1 MGIQLKSVKRK
12 TEWLDYC
19 FLNQY
24 NNNYSNF
31 VPCAWSNSISLYKKL
46 LSKPKSKNEN
56 KKFPPELSPLHCVMA
71 GTTDYGRPISFFS
84 SISRCFGLGQTHW
97 ADKFWGIS
105 FGVFSAKL
113 SASILVQWVP
123 CPCFPWFNHYFYK
136 KLNLHIHNIPNHSG

>member
-1 MGIQLKSVKRK
+1 MLLFSFKQTCRQSALGKMGIQLKSVKRK

-46 LSKPKSKNEN
+46 LSKPKSKDKN
-56 KKFPPELSPLHCVMA
+56 KKFPPELSSLYCVMA

-84 SISRCFGLGQTHW
+84 LKFRSFGLGQTYW
-97 ADKFWGIS
+97 ADKFWGIWS
-105 FGVFSAKL
+105 IFCQTISIHFGTVND
-113 SASILVQWVP
+113 WVP
-123 CPCFPWFNHYFYK
+123 CPYFPLFNQ
-136 KLNLHIHNIPNHSG
+136 